1 MTWVAFYSLWLFVF
15 TLPWERLVSLPGL
28 YIVSRATGGLSLGLT
43 LFAVVMSG
51 RVRRWRAYQIAAFLF
66 VIWAGISVWI
76 SGIPQIPQK
85 YWTFVQL
92 FAVVFM
98 MWQLAPTAE
107 RVRRL
112 LEAFALGGFVPAF
125 ATIALFI
132 QSHGSLRRFSAAGA
146 DPNSLAMTLA
156 LVMPIAWYLSLT
168 TERPLRAWIYR
179 SYIPI
184 GLFATALSASRGGLI
199 AWIVA
204 LSIIPLTMKLSPG
217 RLAAVMAMM
226 AVSAVLL
233 AVYVP
238 ENIVQRFGTTGTSLG
253 SSVQGGGLGG
263 RVRFW
268 IAGFHAFAYKPL
280 AGYGTGGFIR
290 AITPELGAEALVAHN
305 SFISVLV
312 EEGLVGL
319 LLYCSM
325 LLAVLRDLFDLPS
338 LERRFALVLFA
349 TLGTALLPLTW
360 EDQKSAW
367 YVMAILVGL
376 TVYKGMRRP
385 ARPVQAMQA
394 RPVTLARR
402 PGGAPAVA
410 RAQTLPPEAEGNSSS

>member
-28 YIVSRATGGLSLGLT
+28 YIVSRATGALALGLT

-51 RVRRWRAYQIAAFLF
+51 RVRRWRGYHIAAFLF
-66 VIWAGISVWI
+66 VIWAGISIWI
-76 SGIPQIPQK
+76 SGVPQIPAK

-92 FAVVFM
+92 FAVVYM
-98 MWQLAPTAE
+98 MWELAPTAD

-132 QSHGSLRRFSAAGA
+132 QSHGALRRFSAAGA

-168 TERPLRAWIYR
+168 TDRPLRMWIYR

-204 LSIIPLTMKLSPG
+204 LTIIPLTMKLSPG

-226 AVSAVLL
+226 AISAVLL
-233 AVYVP
+233 AMYVP
-238 ENIVQRFGTTGTSLG
+238 ENIVERFSTTGTSLG

-268 IAGFHAFAYKPL
+268 IAGFHAFAYRPL

-290 AITPELGAEALVAHN
+290 AITPELGADALVAHN

-319 LLYCSM
+319 LFYCSM
-325 LLAVLRDLFDLPS
+325 LLAVFLGLFELPS
-338 LERRFALVLFA
+338 LERRFALVQFA
-349 TLGTALLPLTW
+349 TLCTALLPLTW

-367 YVMAILVGL
+367 YVMAILVGM
-376 TVYKGMRRP
+376 TVYKGLRRP
-385 ARPVQAMQA
+385 AVPMQPIPA
-394 RPVTLARR
+394 RPIAVGRR
-402 PGGAPAVA
+402 PGGAPAAA
-410 RAQTLPPEAEGNSSS
+410 RARTLPPEAEGNPAP

>member
-1 MTWVAFYSLWLFVF
+1 MTWIAFYSLWLFVF

-28 YIVSRATGGLSLGLT
+28 YIVSRATGALSLGLT
-43 LFAVVMSG
+43 LFAVVMTG
-51 RVRRWRAYQIAAFLF
+51 RVRRWRAYHVAAFLF
-66 VIWAGISVWI
+66 VIWAAISVWV

-98 MWQLAPTAE
+98 MWQLAPSPE

-125 ATIALFI
+125 ATIALFV

-168 TERPLRAWIYR
+168 TERPLRRWIYR
-179 SYIPI
+179 SYVPI
-184 GLFATALSASRGGLI
+184 GLVATALSASRGGLI
-199 AWIVA
+199 AWVVA
-204 LSIIPLTMKLSPG
+204 LAIIPLTMKLSPG

-226 AVSAVLL
+226 AVSAVIL

-238 ENIVQRFGTTGTSLG
+238 ENIVERLSTTGSSLG

-268 IAGFHAFAYKPL
+268 IAGFHAFSLKPL

-290 AITPELGAEALVAHN
+290 AITPELGADALVAHN
-305 SFISVLV
+305 SFISVMV

-319 LLYCSM
+319 LLFLFM
-325 LLAVLRDLFDLPS
+325 LLAVFRELFDLPS

-367 YVMAILVGL
+367 YVMAILVGMTAYRGL
-376 TVYKGMRRP
+376 RGSTVPMYPMPQRAVPMG
-385 ARPVQAMQA
+385 
-394 RPVTLARR
+394 RR
-402 PGGAPAVA
+402 PGGAPVVA
-410 RAQTLPPEAEGNSSS
+410 RARTLPPEAEGNPAP

>member
-1 MTWVAFYSLWLFVF
+1 MTWIAFYSLWLFVF

-28 YIVSRATGGLSLGLT
+28 YIVSRATGALSLGLT
-43 LFAVVMSG
+43 LFAVVMTG
-51 RVRRWRAYQIAAFLF
+51 RIRRWRAYHVAAFLF
-66 VIWAGISVWI
+66 VIWAGV
-76 SGIPQIPQK
+76 PAK

-98 MWQLAPTAE
+98 MWQLAPNPE

-168 TERPLRAWIYR
+168 TERPLRRWIYR

-204 LSIIPLTMKLSPG
+204 LAIIPLTMKLSPG

-226 AVSAVLL
+226 AISAVIL
-233 AVYVP
+233 AMYVP
-238 ENIVQRFGTTGTSLG
+238 ENIVERLSTTGTSLG

-268 IAGFHAFAYKPL
+268 IAGFHAFSYKPL

-290 AITPELGAEALVAHN
+290 AITPELGADALVAHN
-305 SFISVLV
+305 SFISVMV

-319 LLYCSM
+319 LLYCTM
-325 LLAVLRDLFDLPS
+325 LLAVFRDLFDLPS

-376 TVYKGMRRP
+376 TAYKGLRSATVPMYPIPPRAVP
-385 ARPVQAMQA
+385 
-394 RPVTLARR
+394 LGRR

-410 RAQTLPPEAEGNSSS
+410 RARTLPPEAEGRPAP

>member
-1 MTWVAFYSLWLFVF
+1 
-15 TLPWERLVSLPGL
+15 
-28 YIVSRATGGLSLGLT
+28 
-43 LFAVVMSG
+43 
-51 RVRRWRAYQIAAFLF
+51 
-66 VIWAGISVWI
+66 
-76 SGIPQIPQK
+76 
-85 YWTFVQL
+85 
-92 FAVVFM
+92 
-98 MWQLAPTAE
+98 
-107 RVRRL
+107 
-112 LEAFALGGFVPAF
+112 
-125 ATIALFI
+125 
-132 QSHGSLRRFSAAGA
+132 
-146 DPNSLAMTLA
+146 MTLA

-168 TERPLRAWIYR
+168 TERPLRVWIYR

-204 LSIIPLTMKLSPG
+204 LTIIPLTMKLSPG

-233 AVYVP
+233 AMYIP
-238 ENIVQRFGTTGTSLG
+238 ENIVQRFSTTGTSLG

-268 IAGFHAFAYKPL
+268 IAGFHAFAYRPL

-290 AITPELGAEALVAHN
+290 AITPELGADALVAHN

-319 LLYCSM
+319 LFFCSM
-325 LLAVLRDLFDLPS
+325 LLAVFRDLFDLPS
-338 LERRFALVLFA
+338 LERRFAMVQFA
-349 TLGTALLPLTW
+349 TLCTALLPLTW

-367 YVMAILVGL
+367 YVMAILVGM
-376 TVYKGMRRP
+376 TVYKGLRRP
-385 ARPVQAMQA
+385 VAPMQPIPARAVP
-394 RPVTLARR
+394 LSRR

-410 RAQTLPPEAEGNSSS
+410 RARTLPPDAEGTPSP